1 MVTILITIFIIGY
14 LLIAFEH
21 ELQINKTVF
30 ALLMCGVLWAVMA
43 FFNGDMGEALLMKL
57 GDTCEVL
64 VFLIGA
70 MTIVELIDR
79 YEGFQFITDHI
90 TAHNERRLLW
100 ILVLISFFMS
110 AVLDNMTTTIIMIM
124 LTRKLISE
132 QKDRWLFASVI
143 AIAAN
148 SGGAWS
154 PIGDVTTIMLWMK
167 DDVTTG
173 RLILNLFIPS
183 LLSTVIPAFI
193 ACRFLKKGDVKTV
206 QTDADSTSGEGSF
219 SRNHKRIS
227 IFVLFA
233 GVAGLLFVPVFKT
246 LTNLPPFMGMIVSL
260 GVLWLITEVIS
271 RRLHMPDSFQGRVS
285 QAVHNID
292 MSTILFFLGILMAVG
307 ALGEAGILTGAAK
320 YLDANVHEPFII
332 ASSIGVL
339 SAIVDNVPLVAA
351 CINMYPTVDP
361 ATLSTLADPEY
372 MRYFVSDGLFWH
384 LLTFSVGVGGS
395 LLIIGSAA
403 GVVAMGLEKIPF
415 MWYMKRISLMALA
428 GYITGILVIWA
439 ESFVPFMM

>member
-1 MVTILITIFIIGY
+1 
-14 LLIAFEH
+14 
-21 ELQINKTVF
+21 
-30 ALLMCGVLWAVMA
+30 
-43 FFNGDMGEALLMKL
+43 
-57 GDTCEVL
+57 
-64 VFLIGA
+64 
-70 MTIVELIDR
+70 
-79 YEGFQFITDHI
+79 
-90 TAHNERRLLW
+90 
-100 ILVLISFFMS
+100 
-110 AVLDNMTTTIIMIM
+110 
-124 LTRKLISE
+124 
-132 QKDRWLFASVI
+132 
-143 AIAAN
+143 
-148 SGGAWS
+148 
-154 PIGDVTTIMLWMK
+154 
-167 DDVTTG
+167 
-173 RLILNLFIPS
+173 
-183 LLSTVIPAFI
+183 
-193 ACRFLKKGDVKTV
+193 
-206 QTDADSTSGEGSF
+206 
-219 SRNHKRIS
+219 
-227 IFVLFA
+227 
-233 GVAGLLFVPVFKT
+233 
-246 LTNLPPFMGMIVSL
+246 
-260 GVLWLITEVIS
+260 
-271 RRLHMPDSFQGRVS
+271 
-285 QAVHNID
+285 